1 MRGLLLPFLFCG
13 YSMELTSNL
22 LILVSGLLFVVLT
35 GFAYSKGVGRLK
47 PRKANASLYKHSS
60 KNPKGDTM
68 TMFKPWNSNQLA
80 EDSMKRAGG
89 YCPGVNPSHPEVIE
103 QANRWTPEQLEQF
116 GDDLTRGYGAGK

>member
-1 MRGLLLPFLFCG
+1 
-13 YSMELTSNL
+13 MELTSNL
-22 LILVSGLLFVVLT
+22 LILVSGLLFVALT

-47 PRKANASLYKHSS
+47 RRNANASLHERSF
-60 KNPKGDTM
+60 KNPKGITM

-80 EDSMKRAGG
+80 EVSMKRAGG
-89 YCPGVNPSHPEVIE
+89 YCPGASPSHPEVLE